1 MKIPQFILFSSLILV
16 LLMALVYLF
25 HTYWIPDT
33 SQMAMLVAI
42 FVSFSTGILAYIL
55 NYTGLKAETR
65 RFMAGLVVAMF
76 TKMLVGIFIVVVV
89 AVSYEDMV
97 KEYVITYFFS
107 YFIFTAFEVY
117 GLMRKLRA

>member
-16 LLMALVYLF
+16 LLVALVYVL
-25 HTYWIPDT
+25 HIYWIPQT
-33 SQMAMLVAI
+33 SQMAMFVAI
-42 FVSFSTGILAYIL
+42 IVSFSTGLLAYIL
-55 NYTGLKAETR
+55 NYTGLEAETR
-65 RFMAGLVVAMF
+65 RFMTGVVVAMF
-76 TKMLVGIFIVVVV
+76 TKMLVGIFVVVVV
-89 AVSYEDMV
+89 AVSYEDVV